1 MDHPTFFSSGDSLP
15 LHRNVGVEEHEVKET
30 EPLGLGPWLFSDRT
44 GPNLSNVPMGPV
56 AGGPQ
61 ERNRITMVLYL
72 QHNLHSVG
80 DIGGW
85 LLILPGQAGVKHP
98 RRYCVPL

>member
-56 AGGPQ
+56 AGGPGRRGTVLQ
-61 ERNRITMVLYL
+61 WYRIYSTIYTLL
-72 QHNLHSVG
+72 ATS
-80 DIGGW
+80 GGGC
-85 LLILPGQAGVKHP
+85 LFFQGKPG
-98 RRYCVPL
+98 